1 MSGVVG
7 AWLPAAEDEQLLQ
20 QLAPMLRALQQRGR
34 GRIGYWTDAEAGL
47 ALGHCRAPT
56 DTPLQPLSSDCG
68 RYVLCLDGRLY
79 NRGDLQAQ
87 LRDLPRSCSDAR
99 LLLQAIVEWGV
110 ERALS
115 RVEGALVSAYG
126 TVSRARC
133 GWRVIRSV
141 SGRCTTAGSRAS
153 SCSPRK

>member
-7 AWLPAAEDEQLLQ
+7 AWLPPAEDEHLLQ

-79 NRGDLQAQ
+79 NRPDLQWQ
-87 LRDLPRSCSDAR
+87 L
-99 LLLQAIVEWGV
+99 
-110 ERALS
+110 
-115 RVEGALVSAYG
+115 
-126 TVSRARC
+126 
-133 GWRVIRSV
+133 
-141 SGRCTTAGSRAS
+141 
-153 SCSPRK
+153 